1 MPKLLVVTS
10 FKLIFQVVLLATGVK
25 ILVEVDTGVATAC
38 LLVVS
43 CVMVKPLV
51 LVLVPTAVTA
61 MMELLPLSVKVV
73 VLELLAD
80 NDIFL

>member
-10 FKLIFQVVLLATGVK
+10 FKLIFQVVLLAIGVT
-25 ILVEVDTGVATAC
+25 ILVEVDTGVAMDC

-61 MMELLPLSVKVV
+61 MMELLSLSVKVV